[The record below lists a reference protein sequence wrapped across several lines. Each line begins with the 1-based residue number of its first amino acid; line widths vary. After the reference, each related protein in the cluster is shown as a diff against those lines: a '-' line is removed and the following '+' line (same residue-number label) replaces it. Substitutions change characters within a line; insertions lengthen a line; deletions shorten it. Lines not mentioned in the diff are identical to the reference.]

1 MTTPFTSNLL
11 ENSPSLHNFLK
22 PLIGMLCKVFAL
34 AEFCSLFSWFFL
46 CYCFL
51 TCIIGKVQIWK
62 LFQRMR
68 IRDHLLSFWVVCD
81 LHWQLEGEADPWV
94 CQTSFF
100 EAWVLLHTEC
110 WWSQSCIYETS
121 SFTLSELWLDALKC
135 KAWIFE
141 ISQSSHDG
149 QLFSY
154 LIVQWHADQN
164 PQTEHCCS
172 VGHSNLWGCC
182 CANLPRASRW
192 LGEVFSHEGSM
203 A

>member
-1 MTTPFTSNLL
+1 VQGFCPCRVLLFVFLVFFVLLFFNLYHWKSANL
-11 ENSPSLHNFLK
+11 ETLSKNENQRPSSKFLSC
-22 PLIGMLCKVFAL
+22 LWFAL
-34 AEFCSLFSWFFL
+34 AARRRSRPLGMSNFL
-46 CYCFL
+46 L
-51 TCIIGKVQIWK
+51 WG
-62 LFQRMR
+62 LG
-68 IRDHLLSFWVVCD
+68 VVTY
-81 LHWQLEGEADPWV
+81 E
-94 CQTSFF
+94 
-100 EAWVLLHTEC
+100 EC